1 MKMSQDVKIK
11 LLPLIMTAVV
21 IAVDQVVKQIVTT
34 ILPINGSVE
43 VIDDFLRITHRR
55 NPYIIFGGGGD
66 LPPVFQTVLFLLLP
80 VLALGMLVFFY
91 FREKELRR
99 EYRLPLCAI
108 MGGGLGNLIDRLI
121 RPEGVVDFIDFNF
134 FGLLGLR
141 RWPTFNVADM
151 SIVVSVGVILV
162 IALAHAIRRRKK
174 PESPP
179 VNP

>member
-1 MKMSQDVKIK
+1 MSRDMKMKI
-11 LLPLIMTAVV
+11 LPLIMTAVV
-21 IAVDQVVKQIVTT
+21 IALDQLVKQIVAAG
-34 ILPINGSVE
+34 LPVNGSVE
-43 VIDDFLRITHRR
+43 VIGDFLRITHRR

-91 FREKELRR
+91 FREKELSR
-99 EYRLPLCAI
+99 EYRVPLCAV

-134 FGLLGLR
+134 YGLLGLR

-151 SIVVSVGVILV
+151 SIVISVGVILV
-162 IALAHAIRRRKK
+162 LALAYAVQRRKK
-174 PESPP
+174 PELPP